1 MYQKRRPKSDREKF
15 YEAFQ
20 KKVGCGPGQYLRRK
34 LAGGMPEQELQP
46 LYDML
51 AVEIA
56 MKARCTAI
64 RYRELQLEGA
74 TQSAAER
81 HVCRAASHAVP
92 SCARCGAVMVLR
104 TAQSGPRKGKRFW
117 GCSNY
122 PACRY
127 TKELDEAT

>member
-1 MYQKRRPKSDREKF
+1 MYPKKKPKTDRERF
-15 YEAFQ
+15 YDAFG
-20 KKVGCGPGQYLRRK
+20 KKVGCTPEQYLRRK

-81 HVCRAASHAVP
+81 HVRRAASHAVP